1 MYPEKCSF
9 CNICDWQD
17 VCTKKWDEDNYINQ
31 VCGIRSSQVS
41 KLKKENIS
49 TIEKLA
55 KTDPKKI
62 KSKINPGSKVKLTQQ
77 AKLQEEKR

>member
-41 KLKKENIS
+41 KLKKKTYLLLRNLQ
-49 TIEKLA
+49 KLIQ
-55 KTDPKKI
+55 KK
-62 KSKINPGSKVKLTQQ
+62 
-77 AKLQEEKR
+77 